1 MLSRARLLVLFIL
14 AALALVACEEP
25 VFGGS
30 DESMEAMSAPDIA
43 MAEPA
48 FILSESESAA
58 MGKADGSVPI
68 NNLGRQVIR
77 EGRINVEVEDVLRE
91 FGQIEEIARQSGGF
105 VAESSVYG
113 SPRDEQGVAP
123 PAQGAYLRLR
133 IPADRFDSVRGQIAQ
148 LADAVLSQGT
158 SSQDVTMEVAD
169 FQARLR
175 NLRSTERQYLVLL
188 EDAANVE
195 EVIQVTDRLSGT
207 RGEIERIEAQLE
219 ALSSLVELSTLH
231 VDIQRAIDPDEEDT
245 RGPLDAAREGWDT
258 SWRVLEAI
266 LEWSLAII
274 AFSWWLAP
282 LAALGAVVALV
293 LNRRSSGVDSGGE
306 AGPAP

>member
-1 MLSRARLLVLFIL
+1 MLSRARLLAVFLL

-30 DESMEAMSAPDIA
+30 DESMAAMSEPDIA
-43 MAEPA
+43 MADAA
-48 FILSESESAA
+48 FIRGEPESAA
-58 MGKADGSVPI
+58 MGKVDGSVPI
-68 NNLGRQVIR
+68 DNLGRQVIR
-77 EGRINVEVEDVLRE
+77 EGRINFEVEDVLRE
-91 FGQIEEIARQSGGF
+91 FGRIEEIARKSGGF

-123 PAQGAYLRLR
+123 PVQGAYLRLR

-175 NLRSTERQYLVLL
+175 NLRSTEQQYLTLL
-188 EDAANVE
+188 EDATNVE

-231 VDIQRAIDPDEEDT
+231 VDIQRTIDPDEEDT

-282 LAALGAVVALV
+282 LATLGAVVALV
-293 LNRRSSGVDSGGE
+293 LNRRSTGVDSGGE
-306 AGPAP
+306 ADPGP